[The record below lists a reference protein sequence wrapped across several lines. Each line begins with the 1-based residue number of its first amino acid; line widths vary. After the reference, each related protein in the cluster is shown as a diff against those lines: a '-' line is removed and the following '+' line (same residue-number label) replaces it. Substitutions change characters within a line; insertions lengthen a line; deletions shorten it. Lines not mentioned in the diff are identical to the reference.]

1 MTFKYTLN
9 NFIVLLTVLL
19 LQILVFNNVNVYN
32 VGFPMI
38 YPLVIL
44 LLPVKQPAYWVL
56 LAAFLTGLVLDFFTN
71 TGGLHAASLTTMA
84 FTRIFVINKLEP
96 QANYGKEDR
105 PGLAKF
111 GWRWALIYFSILIL
125 VHHFFYF
132 FVEESSFKH
141 FGEVLLKTG
150 VSTIL
155 SFILMIALNA
165 FIFRS

>member
-9 NFIVLLTVLL
+9 NLLVLIVVLL
-19 LQILVFNNVNVYN
+19 LQIFVFNNVNVYN
-32 VGFPMI
+32 LGFPMI

-44 LLPVKQPAYWVL
+44 LIPVKQPAYWVM
-56 LAAFLTGLVLDFFTN
+56 LAAFFTGLILDFFTN
-71 TGGLHAASLTTMA
+71 SGGLHAASLTAMA
-84 FTRIFVINKLEP
+84 FARILVINKLEP
-96 QANYGKEDR
+96 QANYGKDDR
-105 PGLAKF
+105 PGIVKF
-111 GWRWALIYFSILIL
+111 GLQWTVIYFSILIL

-132 FVEESSFKH
+132 LVEESSVRH

-150 VSTIL
+150 ISGIL